1 MAGVA
6 RIGDKIVGS
15 CRGQYRKWEHIRDD
29 PIWGEDEEGNPVII
43 GYDPVYDWVYYWE
56 TGTVTG
62 SIITGSSNV
71 KVNGRGVARIGDQ
84 AALTKHY
91 ANSNHLDS
99 LNVVGTITS
108 GSSSV
113 KANNQKIAYVGST
126 LEAQGCSRLT
136 IESGSPNVYVN

>member
-6 RIGDKIVGS
+6 RVGDKIVGS

-91 ANSNHLDS
+91 ANSNHLDP
-99 LNVVGTITS
+99 LNVTGTITS
-108 GSSSV
+108 GSTSI
-113 KANNQKIAYVGST
+113 KANGKGVAFVGGM
-126 LEAQGCSRLT
+126 LEARECFDLVIT
-136 IESGSPNVYVN
+136 TGSSDTHVN